1 MIGGQNMN
9 KPKPFVKWVGGK
21 RQIIDKIKEYAP
33 KEYNCYYEPFV
44 GGGAVLF
51 ELAPKNAVI
60 NDFNEELINVY
71 KVITN
76 EEKYKKM
83 MKILKLYE
91 KKNSEEFYYYIRN
104 QDRQKASISRM
115 KDYTRAAR
123 TLYLNKACFNGLYR
137 VNSNNEFNVPYNKS
151 AKIKTYDENNLK
163 MVHEYLINNDIKI
176 LTGDFEE
183 AVKEARKGD
192 FVYFDPPYDT
202 LNDSFTSYTKN
213 GFDKNEQ
220 LRLFETYKMLDK
232 KGVNVMLSNHNT
244 PFINDLYKDYKIIVV
259 NAKRSVNS
267 NGKKRGNVEE
277 TIIINY

>member
-1 MIGGQNMN
+1 
-9 KPKPFVKWVGGK
+9 
-21 RQIIDKIKEYAP
+21 
-33 KEYNCYYEPFV
+33 
-44 GGGAVLF
+44 
-51 ELAPKNAVI
+51 
-60 NDFNEELINVY
+60 
-71 KVITN
+71 
-76 EEKYKKM
+76 
-83 MKILKLYE
+83 
-91 KKNSEEFYYYIRN
+91 
-104 QDRQKASISRM
+104 
-115 KDYTRAAR
+115 
-123 TLYLNKACFNGLYR
+123 
-137 VNSNNEFNVPYNKS
+137 
-151 AKIKTYDENNLK
+151 

>member
-1 MIGGQNMN
+1 MN

-104 QDRQKASISRM
+104 QDRKKASISRM

>member
-1 MIGGQNMN
+1 MN

-104 QDRQKASISRM
+104 KDRKKASISRM